1 MILNSALFPVNGEDQ
16 DSLVASMFG
25 DIRLTHHLG
34 QKSPF
39 ASREETPF
47 LLEDK
52 KKEPRGNCLPGKF
65 DLDEHAH
72 LGPADS
78 ANPGYHIRPLARHRP
93 LSKLD
98 SQSPME
104 PDQNFAV
111 AFSEKFPQGHC
122 SFELGHGRVASPHC
136 LNPFYSEPRLRK
148 GIPNRLGSLTVQP
161 GMVPIARPRA
171 ASAFRLSLRLP
182 HAGWPPPSWWSTNAK
197 AL

>member
-16 DSLVASMFG
+16 DSLVASKFG
-25 DIRLTHHLG
+25 DIRVTHHLG
-34 QKSPF
+34 QISPF

-52 KKEPRGNCLPGKF
+52 KKEPRGNCLSAKF
-65 DLDEHAH
+65 DLAERAH

-78 ANPGYHIRPLARHRP
+78 ANPAFDPWLVTGH
-93 LSKLD
+93 

-104 PDQNFAV
+104 TDQSFAV
-111 AFSEKFPQGHC
+111 GFSENFPQGHC
-122 SFELGHGRVASPHC
+122 RFELGLGRVASPHC
-136 LNPFYSEPRLRK
+136 PNPYSNPLYSEPRLRK
-148 GIPNRLGSLTVQP
+148 GIPNRLGSLTVRP

-171 ASAFRLSLRLP
+171 ASTFRLSLRMP
-182 HAGWPPPSWWSTNAK
+182 HAGWPPPSWWSTDAK